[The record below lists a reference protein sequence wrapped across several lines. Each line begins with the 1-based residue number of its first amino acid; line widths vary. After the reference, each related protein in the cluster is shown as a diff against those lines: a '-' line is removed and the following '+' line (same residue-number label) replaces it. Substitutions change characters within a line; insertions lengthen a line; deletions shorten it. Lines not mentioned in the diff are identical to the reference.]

1 VPERAQKAPTVRALI
16 EQSTRRLARARL
28 HYGHGT
34 DSARDDAAALVL
46 HAMRLRTDAGSAVL
60 ARRATQVACE
70 RLELLMQRRMRE
82 RVPVVYLTQ
91 RCWFAGLPFFV
102 DERVLIPRS
111 PIAELIE
118 QRFAPWVQPGRV
130 RRVLDIGTGS
140 GCIAIACARA
150 FPRARVDATDVCEEA
165 LAVARINIAR
175 HRLGQRVRA
184 RSSDFFAALG
194 RARYD
199 IIVSNPPYVG
209 EGELQGLPAEYWH
222 EPRLALAAGRDGLA
236 AVRVIL
242 RDAAAHM
249 TEDGVLIVE
258 VGGSERALRR
268 AFPRFP
274 FLWLAF
280 QRGGGG
286 VFLLTR
292 AQLVAQAMPA
302 AQGARTRQH
311 RRS

>member
-1 VPERAQKAPTVRALI
+1 MRALI

-46 HAMRLRTDAGSAVL
+46 HAMRLPADAGAAAL
-60 ARRATQVACE
+60 ARRVTPAACG

-118 QRFAPWVQPGRV
+118 QRFAPWVQPGHV

-140 GCIAIACARA
+140 GCIAVACARA
-150 FPRARVDATDVCEEA
+150 FPRARVDATDVCEQA
-165 LAVARINIAR
+165 LEVARINIAR
-175 HRLGQRVRA
+175 HRLRQRVRL

-242 RDAAAHM
+242 RDAAAHL
-249 TEDGVLIVE
+249 TEDGALFVE
-258 VGGSERALRR
+258 VGDSERALRR
-268 AFPRFP
+268 AFPRLP

-292 AQLVAQAMPA
+292 AQLVAQAVQT
-302 AQGARTRQH
+302 AQGARTRKPRHPQED
-311 RRS
+311 R